1 MPTHTTGD
9 YFKPPK
15 PVIPG
20 VPEDEPEKKPEE
32 KNKPEAAV
40 KPPQRPAPQLPPRPA
55 PPEDK
60 NSRVIAIGIC
70 LGAILCVAMAV
81 VFWKLHT
88 SAPLTDLP
96 TASATPDAVAEL
108 ALPAKPVADLPVGP
122 GVIASSDELAKPWS
136 SKSFLFRD
144 AITGTEVPALVVRL
158 PRGGYWGFSLREPFG
173 TCQFE
178 FVSDLQKLSSEYGFA
193 ADHPMVGDPCNH
205 SVYDLL
211 QWGGP
216 SDAEVRGAPVH
227 GMGVR
232 PPLAIE
238 IEQQGKQVLALKME

>member
-144 AITGTEVPALVVRL
+144 AITGTEVPALV
-158 PRGGYWGFSLREPFG
+158 
-173 TCQFE
+173 
-178 FVSDLQKLSSEYGFA
+178 
-193 ADHPMVGDPCNH
+193 
-205 SVYDLL
+205 
-211 QWGGP
+211 
-216 SDAEVRGAPVH
+216 
-227 GMGVR
+227 
-232 PPLAIE
+232 
-238 IEQQGKQVLALKME
+238 